1 MRAVMTTAPRP
12 YVAALL
18 ALMLALAACRKD
30 DAHAVDAGRPI
41 VSASAAPSAP
51 TVADAGSSEPPRE
64 RRPAP
69 AAHAQALRRRLA
81 QLEDEPALAAN
92 AKDLR
97 AHFGDRLPPALAV
110 QSVALTE
117 RSARALVVSDATKGA
132 AESAPLVLVV
142 DGPAH
147 RLRWTKERPT
157 AGIVAPV
164 GPFAVASGPRG
175 RVVLAICDPPTR
187 RVALRLWD
195 ADGSPFAD
203 FDVMDVEDCT
213 TLAALYW
220 PERGWLV
227 VATRPGQTRAQLVSE
242 EGQLRWQRGT
252 DLGARSRTG
261 AAVALAQDGDVWELV
276 QAGAAPD
283 TARADQAYAFRYDGK
298 PTELHPPVPLGA
310 MPREVW
316 ALEPLAIDRTRPGV
330 FRVKLGARA
339 IDLGPSGV
347 LGP

>member
-1 MRAVMTTAPRP
+1 MRSVMTTAPRSLE
-12 YVAALL
+12 AALL
-18 ALMLALAACRKD
+18 AATLALAGCRKED
-30 DAHAVDAGRPI
+30 PAKTDAGSPPA
-41 VSASAAPSAP
+41 SASAAP
-51 TVADAGSSEPPRE
+51 VASPPSDGGASEPPRE
-64 RRPAP
+64 RHPAP
-69 AAHAQALRRRLA
+69 AAHAQGVRRRLA
-81 QLEDEPALAAN
+81 KLEDEPALAAN
-92 AKDLR
+92 AAAIR
-97 AHFGDRLPPALAV
+97 AHFGERLPPELAV
-110 QSVALTE
+110 QSVSLTE
-117 RSARALVVSDATKGA
+117 RGARAITVSDATKGA
-132 AESAPLVLVV
+132 GESNPMVLAV

-147 RLRWTKERPT
+147 RARWTKERPT

-164 GPFAVASGPRG
+164 GPLAIASGPRG
-175 RVVLAICDPPTR
+175 RVVLAICDPPTK

-195 ADGSPFAD
+195 EDGSAFAD

-213 TLAALYW
+213 TLSTLYW

-276 QAGAAPD
+276 QAGAAPGTD
-283 TARADQAYAFRYDGK
+283 RADQAYAFRYDGK
-298 PTELHPPVPLGA
+298 PTELHRPVALGA
-310 MPREVW
+310 MPGE
-316 ALEPLAIDRTRPGV
+316 ASTLEPLAIDRARPGV